1 VSTAVHDVQAG
12 VGDAAGADACTKVP
26 FPGVVMETTRNATG
40 RKPIA
45 SACNLKR
52 WHEQRLRPTPEELYQ
67 INTIRQAVYA
77 LAQRIGDSRPEF
89 RTFAIPTLPTRPRLC
104 GPSLLRAW

>member
-1 VSTAVHDVQAG
+1 MSSAVAPLQKS
-12 VGDAAGADACTKVP
+12 CT
-26 FPGVVMETTRNATG
+26 
-40 RKPIA
+40 
-45 SACNLKR
+45 
-52 WHEQRLRPTPEELYQ
+52 Q

-77 LAQRIGDSRPEF
+77 AQRIGDSRPEF